1 MTETSEVEKTVLG
14 EKLLSIMGDS
24 ELGDIKLTTS
34 QSVRDRISHFS
45 SRAALDGTLGCLI

>member
-34 QSVRDRISHFS
+34 QSVRDRISHFT
-45 SRAALDGTLGCLI
+45 RAAELHWMGHWVA